1 MAKIAKIEKEEIFL
15 YSEQLVEYQWNV
27 QENWK
32 QLKTGKLINNMYK
45 IQLLNHINNFEK
57 VFPIWPA

>member
-15 YSEQLVEYQWNV
+15 YSEQLIEYQWNV

-32 QLKTGKLINNMYK
+32 QFKTGKLINNMYK

>member
-15 YSEQLVEYQWNV
+15 YSEQLIEYQWNV

-32 QLKTGKLINNMYK
+32 QLKAGKLINNMYK

>member
-15 YSEQLVEYQWNV
+15 YSEQLIEYQWNV

-45 IQLLNHINNFEK
+45 IQLLNHMNNFEK

>member
-15 YSEQLVEYQWNV
+15 YSEQLIEYQWNV